1 MKSPHSP
8 TFRFSIMVLALSSGF
23 AHADNVRPEAT
34 AELKEVVV
42 TGTAVPTRVTR
53 NQLDRETSTDLK
65 QVMKDQIGMDVGGG
79 NGVAQFYSIRG
90 VGEDKINLEVDG
102 TSQSTKIFHHQSR
115 FQLDPALVKSINVE
129 KGTGAASAGLGA
141 VGGTIRVTTV
151 DAKDLLT
158 DGKPFG
164 FKLGA
169 GLSSNK
175 GSTGNAAVYG
185 YQNGFDALF
194 AGNFLNNRDYKDGN
208 GNVNRGS
215 RLKQH
220 SYLAKLGYDFNDDH
234 GIRLTY
240 RQEYQKGN
248 RTDKAEF
255 QNVDSY
261 VGVDGTY
268 QKEQSYNLE
277 YRGRNVGFLDKID
290 ANVFQINT
298 DDTKPPKGA
307 PSPKAHASGTAQGG
321 VPIGQLELSKI
332 KATGANLNLASSFG
346 DGHMVK
352 YGVNYRHETSEP
364 SDKGAWLKILGL
376 YDRDK
381 EKKSEY
387 GVYAEGIW
395 NLHPVTLTTGLR
407 YDHFKYN
414 AASKQSASHGQLNPS
429 IGAIWDIN
437 DNFSLL
443 ANLNQASRAPRLNE
457 ALLANERAGAAADLD
472 SNLKAETAR
481 RAELGFKWRNDN
493 FNVSG
498 SVFHQRIKDLIVYR
512 WAKINNNTASITE
525 RGKIYNGGTL
535 KTYGYELD
543 ASYRWGGLTARAGV
557 SYVKPRLNGEM
568 YYGESPIQEED
579 HESSFTFWNTGR
591 QWLTGLSYQFE
602 NPKLEIGW
610 RGRYAQSV
618 KYTDVAR
625 GQGTIH
631 GKKSGYGV
639 HDIYA
644 NWQPLKKDNLNVNF
658 AVNNI
663 GNKQYRSHSQRF
675 PDGNGRTPFYERGR
689 EFALGVN
696 YRF

>member
-1 MKSPHSP
+1 
-8 TFRFSIMVLALSSGF
+8 
-23 AHADNVRPEAT
+23 
-34 AELKEVVV
+34 
-42 TGTAVPTRVTR
+42 
-53 NQLDRETSTDLK
+53 
-65 QVMKDQIGMDVGGG
+65 
-79 NGVAQFYSIRG
+79 
-90 VGEDKINLEVDG
+90 
-102 TSQSTKIFHHQSR
+102 
-115 FQLDPALVKSINVE
+115 
-129 KGTGAASAGLGA
+129 
-141 VGGTIRVTTV
+141 
-151 DAKDLLT
+151 
-158 DGKPFG
+158 
-164 FKLGA
+164 
-169 GLSSNK
+169 
-175 GSTGNAAVYG
+175 
-185 YQNGFDALF
+185 
-194 AGNFLNNRDYKDGN
+194 
-208 GNVNRGS
+208 
-215 RLKQH
+215 
-220 SYLAKLGYDFNDDH
+220 
-234 GIRLTY
+234 
-240 RQEYQKGN
+240 
-248 RTDKAEF
+248 
-255 QNVDSY
+255 
-261 VGVDGTY
+261 
-268 QKEQSYNLE
+268 
-277 YRGRNVGFLDKID
+277 
-290 ANVFQINT
+290 
-298 DDTKPPKGA
+298 
-307 PSPKAHASGTAQGG
+307 
-321 VPIGQLELSKI
+321 
-332 KATGANLNLASSFG
+332 
-346 DGHMVK
+346 MVK

-481 RAELGFKWRNDN
+481 RAELGFRWRNDN

-568 YYGESPIQEED
+568 YYGESPIQAED

-631 GKKSGYGV
+631 GKKAGYGV
-639 HDIYA
+639 HNIYA

>member
-1 MKSPHSP
+1 MKTPHSP
-8 TFRFSIMVLALSSGF
+8 AFRFSIMVLALSSGF
-23 AHADNVRPEAT
+23 AHAENIKPEAT

-53 NQLDRETSTDLK
+53 NQLDREISTDLK

-261 VGVDGTY
+261 IGVDGTY
-268 QKEQSYNLE
+268 QKEQTYNLE

-307 PSPKAHASGTAQGG
+307 PSPKAQASGTAQGG
-321 VPIGQLELSKI
+321 VPIGKLELSKI

-381 EKKSEY
+381 EKKAEY

-395 NLHPVTLTTGLR
+395 NLNPVTLTTGLR

-414 AASKQSASHGQLNPS
+414 AASK
-429 IGAIWDIN
+429 
-437 DNFSLL
+437 
-443 ANLNQASRAPRLNE
+443 
-457 ALLANERAGAAADLD
+457 
-472 SNLKAETAR
+472 
-481 RAELGFKWRNDN
+481 
-493 FNVSG
+493 
-498 SVFHQRIKDLIVYR
+498 
-512 WAKINNNTASITE
+512 
-525 RGKIYNGGTL
+525 
-535 KTYGYELD
+535 
-543 ASYRWGGLTARAGV
+543 
-557 SYVKPRLNGEM
+557 
-568 YYGESPIQEED
+568 
-579 HESSFTFWNTGR
+579 
-591 QWLTGLSYQFE
+591 
-602 NPKLEIGW
+602 
-610 RGRYAQSV
+610 
-618 KYTDVAR
+618 
-625 GQGTIH
+625 
-631 GKKSGYGV
+631 
-639 HDIYA
+639 
-644 NWQPLKKDNLNVNF
+644 
-658 AVNNI
+658 
-663 GNKQYRSHSQRF
+663 
-675 PDGNGRTPFYERGR
+675 
-689 EFALGVN
+689 
-696 YRF
+696 